1 MKFRFLLAA
10 ALAVSV
16 AAPVLADD
24 GDKAPD
30 APKEK
35 KVCRT
40 ERVTGSLVN
49 QRRICMT
56 RAEWDRLAL
65 ETKKDLDNIQR
76 NSNAVPHQAGGNGSS
91 SSAQ

>member
-1 MKFRFLLAA
+1 MKFRYLLAA
-10 ALAVSV
+10 ALTVSL
-16 AAPVLADD
+16 AAPVLAADD
-24 GDKAPD
+24 KEGE

-56 RAEWDRLAL
+56 KSEWDRLAQ
-65 ETKKDLDNIQR
+65 ETRHDIEDIQR
-76 NSNAVPHQAGGNGSS
+76 HSNAIPHQAGGNGSS
-91 SSAQ
+91 SAAQ